1 MNDFAY
7 DVIVVGGGPAGLMAG
22 STAAERGRRVLLL
35 EKNRRAGA
43 KILIS
48 GGTRCNLTHASGP
61 EGIVAAFG
69 PPGRFLHSA
78 LAALP
83 PSELVERFQAWG
95 VPTKIEP
102 GGKVFPASDRALDV
116 LDALL
121 AELRRTGC
129 AMAGEE
135 PLLEIRR
142 LGQAFQVV
150 TSKRTL
156 TSRKVLL
163 ATGGQSYPGCGTCGD
178 GYGLAASLGHTIIR
192 PRPALVPVTTQVS
205 WVRRLQGITI
215 SDVRV
220 EVVPTDQTASE
231 AGDGDQLAV
240 TGRALAE
247 RRGSLL
253 FAHFGLSGPVVLDVS
268 RAVSAQAAPRRLALR
283 CDFLPDRKK
292 NAVDQWLGEQ
302 CAAGGARQLVRIL
315 ATCLPLRL
323 AETLLERCQVAAE
336 QRGAELSK
344 TRRQQV
350 VEAIK
355 GLLIPVTGTLGFEK
369 AEVTAGGVSL
379 DEVDS
384 RSLESKLVS
393 GLYLAGELLDLD
405 GPIGGYNFQA
415 AFSTGRLAGLS
426 V

>member
-1 MNDFAY
+1 MNDAEY
-7 DVIVVGGGPAGLMAG
+7 DLIVVGAGPAGLMAG
-22 STAAERGRRVLLL
+22 STAAERGLRVLLL
-35 EKNRRAGA
+35 EKNRRPGA
-43 KILIS
+43 KILMS
-48 GGTRCNLTHASGP
+48 GGTRCNLTHAVGP
-61 EGIVAAFG
+61 EGIVEAFG
-69 PPGRFLHSA
+69 PPGRFLYSA

-83 PSELVERFQAWG
+83 PQELIDRFHGWG

-135 PLLEIRR
+135 PLTEIRR
-142 LGQAFQVV
+142 MGPAFQVL
-150 TSKRTL
+150 TTKRVL
-156 TSRKVLL
+156 SSRKLLL

-178 GYGLAASLGHTIIR
+178 GYRLAAALGHTIAP
-192 PRPALVPVTTQVS
+192 PRPALVPVTTQVT

-215 SDVRV
+215 PDVRV
-220 EVVPTDQTASE
+220 EVVPTDRTASE
-231 AGDGDQLAV
+231 AGEDDALTVA
-240 TGRALAE
+240 GRALAE

-253 FAHFGLSGPVVLDVS
+253 FAHFGLSGPVALDVS
-268 RAVSAQAAPRRLALR
+268 RAVSAQPAPRRLALR
-283 CDFLPDRKK
+283 CDFLPDRK
-292 NAVDQWLGEQ
+292 ASALDQWLCEQ
-302 CAAGGARQLVRIL
+302 CAAAGGRQLVKVL
-315 ATCLPLRL
+315 ASSLPVRL
-323 AETLLERCQVAAE
+323 VETLLERCRMPLE
-336 QRGAELSK
+336 QRAAELSK
-344 TRRQQV
+344 ARRQQV

-379 DEVDS
+379 GEVDS
-384 RSLESKLVS
+384 RSLESKLVP
-393 GLYLAGELLDLD
+393 GLHLAGELLDLD